1 MEPVRSQS
9 RARTKIVATLG
20 PASETQEQIIE
31 LAQAGA
37 DVFRLNMAHAGPDEQ
52 STRLQAIRAASQKL
66 ERPLAVLADLA
77 GPKIRLG
84 QLPGD
89 QVECAP
95 GAEFFFV
102 RGETSSNPHELTSTY
117 EPLVDELAL
126 GDQVLLADGTVSLQ
140 VVEKIADRARAVVV
154 QPGMI
159 RSRQGLNLPGV
170 KLSAPALGTADRQNA
185 VWAARAGIDFL
196 GLSFVRH
203 ERDVREL
210 KQLLRGEHG
219 ATRVVAKI
227 EKQEALDRLDSIVAE
242 ADAMMV
248 ARGDLGV
255 EIDVSRMPIVQKQI
269 VAACRQQQKPVII
282 ATQMLDSMQHST
294 RPTRAEVTD
303 VANAILDGCD
313 ACMLSGETAVGQYP
327 RESVAMMNQIAMTTE
342 QVFRGQ
348 TPQPCPS
355 TSVDGLKPIS
365 AAVVHGA
372 SIIAAQLNA
381 RLIIVA
387 SHTGATALA
396 LSKTRNYAPTLGISD
411 REETLRHM
419 CLLWGVIPH
428 SGIDPADRA
437 SLVAKA
443 IAWGLAD
450 GSLAKGDTVLLVA
463 GSGIEGGPHDQIV
476 VHTVS

>member
-20 PASETQEQIIE
+20 PASQTQEQIVE

-52 STRLQAIRAASQKL
+52 ATRLEAIRAASQVL
-66 ERPLAVLADLA
+66 QRPLAVLADLA

-84 QLPGD
+84 KLPD
-89 QVECAP
+89 DEIECAAA
-95 GAEFFFV
+95 AEFFFV
-102 RGETSSNPHELTSTY
+102 RGETSSKPNQLTSTY
-117 EPLVDELAL
+117 EPLIDELAV
-126 GDQVLLADGTVSLQ
+126 GDQVLLADGTVTLQ
-140 VVEKIADRARAVVV
+140 IVDKSADRARAVVV
-154 QPGMI
+154 QPGTI

-170 KLSAPALGTADRQNA
+170 KLSAPAIGPADRQNA
-185 VWAARAGIDFL
+185 IWAARAGIDYL

-210 KQLLRGEHG
+210 KQLLRAER
-219 ATRVVAKI
+219 ATTRVVAKI
-227 EKQEALDRLDSIVAE
+227 EKQEALDRLDAIVAE
-242 ADAMMV
+242 ADAVMV

-255 EIDVSRMPIVQKQI
+255 EIEVSRMPIVQKQI

-294 RPTRAEVTD
+294 RPTRAEATD
-303 VANAILDGCD
+303 VANAILEGCD

-327 RESVAMMNQIAMTTE
+327 REAVAMMNQIAMTTE
-342 QVFRGQ
+342 QVFRDQ
-348 TPQPCPS
+348 PPQPAS
-355 TSVDGLKPIS
+355 SASIDGLKPIS

-372 SIIAAQLNA
+372 SIIAAQLGA
-381 RLIIVA
+381 RLVIVA

-396 LSKTRNYAPTLGISD
+396 LSKTRNYAPTLGVSD
-411 REETLRHM
+411 RPETLRYM

-428 SGIDPADRA
+428 SGIDPSDRA
-437 SLVAKA
+437 GLLAKA